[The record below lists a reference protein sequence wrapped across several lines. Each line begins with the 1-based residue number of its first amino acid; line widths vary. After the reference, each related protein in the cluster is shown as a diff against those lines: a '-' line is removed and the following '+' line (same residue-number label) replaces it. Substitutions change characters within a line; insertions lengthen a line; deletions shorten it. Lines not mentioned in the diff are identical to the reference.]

1 MYVLFIHF
9 SYVQYYVRICMLCT
23 YRNHSNVLWMICV
36 YVNTIY
42 IHISYHIFA
51 LFNSLY
57 TILLMLNLC
66 GMYIFGIYLN
76 YSSMLW
82 MICMSVS
89 PIRIHISY
97 VIYVQYLCLIFSIYN
112 ILFIVRISYYS
123 SKIIMI
129 CMFVSP
135 ICVCIHKP
143 YHICSMQVW
152 FSIR

>member
-1 MYVLFIHF
+1 MFYLFILVMF
-9 SYVQYYVRICMLCT
+9 NIM
-23 YRNHSNVLWMICV
+23 CV
-36 YVNTIY
+36 YVCCVHIEITATCCGWSACMSALYIY
-42 IHISYHIFA
+42 TYHIIYLRF
-51 LFNSLY
+51 LIRCTPYYSCW
-57 TILLMLNLC
+57 IC
-66 GMYIFGIYLN
+66 VCMYIFGIYLN

-123 SKIIMI
+123 SKIILI